1 MSLDPNLGM
10 VERIATALGP
20 LRTRMVFVGGTATGL
35 LITDPM
41 APAIRATKDV
51 DVIVEVATHGGY
63 YQIEKAL
70 RLQGFR
76 NDTRD
81 CPDKGGYAE
90 GRPSGSLDVEPVA

>member
-20 LRTRMVFVGGTATGL
+20 LRTRVIFVGGTATGL

-63 YQIEKAL
+63 YQIEKAGSPPL
-70 RLQGFR
+70 PLAL
-76 NDTRD
+76 
-81 CPDKGGYAE
+81 GGTHPGRHAH
-90 GRPSGSLDVEPVA
+90 RPSHPWFQ